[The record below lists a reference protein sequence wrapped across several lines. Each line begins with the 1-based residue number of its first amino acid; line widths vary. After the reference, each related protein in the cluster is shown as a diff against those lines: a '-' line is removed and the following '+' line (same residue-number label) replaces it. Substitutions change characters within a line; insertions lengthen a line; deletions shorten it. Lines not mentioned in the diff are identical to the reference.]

1 MVKLQRLAERLSECM
16 QVHSYVVHISKVY
29 HQYSAYSP
37 NVRAWEKVYNSGHA
51 RFYDGPFTFSE
62 EGPATARNGS

>member
-1 MVKLQRLAERLSECM
+1 MVKLQRLAERLSDCM

-29 HQYSAYSP
+29 SAYSP
-37 NVRAWEKVYNSGHA
+37 NVRAREKVYNSGHA

-62 EGPATARNGS
+62 EGPATAARNGS